1 MRILTCILMV
11 GALSAGSLAQ
21 AQGLA
26 EAAEKEKARRKQQAG
41 TAKVIT
47 QDDLTKSAGK
57 GTFSAPE
64 GAAEATATEGKEE
77 GKDGKDG
84 KPAAEKGK
92 DEKPAVDAQ
101 ATWKE
106 KVKQTRESI
115 SKLRESV
122 TKFET
127 SLADLSQNLY
137 GGTRATAASQL
148 EKARASLAQAEAT
161 LADLQEE
168 GRRNGW

>member
-1 MRILTCILMV
+1 MV
-11 GALSAGSLAQ
+11 GALSAGSLVQ
-21 AQGLA
+21 AQSLA

-47 QDDLTKSAGK
+47 QDDLAKSGK

-64 GAAEATATEGKEE
+64 GATEPTGTEAKAD
-77 GKDGKDG
+77 KDKDG
-84 KPAAEKGK
+84 KPVAEKAK
-92 DEKPAVDAQ
+92 DEKPNVDAQ

-106 KVKQTRESI
+106 KVKQTQEAIGKLKESI
-115 SKLRESV
+115 A
-122 TKFET
+122 KFET
-127 SLADLSQNLY
+127 SLADMSQNLY

-148 EKARASLAQAEAT
+148 EKSRASLAQAEAT